1 VSSVAWSGV
10 AAVAVVAFLIGVS
23 FGQWW
28 ETRSR
33 ILWTG
38 SCLGAVSST
47 TPCGPATSAGV
58 GGSPVLCLV
67 LNAEKGNGI
76 SLELVSVYSV

>member
-1 VSSVAWSGV
+1 MPDFVPD
-10 AAVAVVAFLIGVS
+10 L
-23 FGQWW
+23 
-28 ETRSR
+28 ESR
-33 ILWTG
+33 ILSTG
-38 SCLGAVSST
+38 SCPGAASST
-47 TPCGPATSAGV
+47 TLCGRATSVGV